1 LNDFNLI
8 LPKNLAINILLR
20 YYQVKFSSSGREMS
34 KTDSQQPTLE
44 TLKKLISENFR
55 SVMTII
61 LVATIMATLFTA
73 STPPGLLNS
82 NLPGIISEAIKAETP
97 TPEWPT
103 PTARPRPRIGIV
115 VGHWGDEND
124 PGAVCPDGL
133 TELKI
138 NQDVAALVQQTLSA
152 EGFDIDLLKEFDP
165 KLNGYQALALIS
177 IHADSCD
184 YINNQATGFKV
195 AASLNSTRPDKTA
208 RLTACLRNRYGQKTQ
223 FKIHNSITP
232 DMSSYHAFSEID
244 DDTPAVI
251 IETGFMNL
259 DRQILT
265 NQPEIVAGGISD
277 GVLCYIYNEDI
288 ATQPTNDSGE

>member
-1 LNDFNLI
+1 M
-8 LPKNLAINILLR
+8 
-20 YYQVKFSSSGREMS
+20 FSSEI
-34 KTDSQQPTLE
+34 T
-44 TLKKLISENFR
+44 
-55 SVMTII
+55 SV
-61 LVATIMATLFTA
+61 F
-73 STPPGLLNS
+73 N
-82 NLPGIISEAIKAETP
+82 EAISIAETP
-97 TPEWPT
+97 TSEWPT

-138 NQDVAALVQQTLSA
+138 NQDVAALVQKYLDA

-165 KLNGYQALALIS
+165 RLNGYKALALVS

-195 AASLNSTRPDKTA
+195 AASLSSSRPDKTA
-208 RLTACLRNRYGQKTQ
+208 RLTACLRNRYNQRTSLTL
-223 FKIHNSITP
+223 HNSVTP

-244 DDTPAVI
+244 DDTPAII

-265 NQPEIVAGGISD
+265 QQPALIAQGIAD
-277 GVLCYIYNEDI
+277 GILCYIYNEDI
-288 ATQPTNDSGE
+288 SPQLTNETGE